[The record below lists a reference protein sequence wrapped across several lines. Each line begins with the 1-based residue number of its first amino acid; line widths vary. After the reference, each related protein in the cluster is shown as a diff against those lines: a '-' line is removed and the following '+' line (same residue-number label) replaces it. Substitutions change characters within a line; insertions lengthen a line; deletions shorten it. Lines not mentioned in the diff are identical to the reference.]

1 MNKFQ
6 KIILGMVFVNLV
18 VIFLYPPYDE
28 YPLAQNYMPAFSGFR
43 LLFDDHPR
51 QVINSSLLYLEVF
64 VVLINGGIA
73 WLLLNN
79 HAASVPRRL
88 NRQEWT
94 LVAVAVNLILI
105 LLFPPFENAFVVS
118 HAVLPTFDGFYFIF
132 GDNSRRSIVSPML
145 YLELVFILVNGA
157 LFWLFLRHS
166 DPMLQD
172 LTPDQDKA
180 MASAL
185 KQVSEGKS
193 GR

>member
-18 VIFLYPPYDE
+18 VIFLYPPYNE

-43 LLFDDHPR
+43 FLFDDHYR

-73 WLLLNN
+73 WLLLSN
-79 HAASVPRRL
+79 HAAPVPRRL

-94 LVAVAVNLILI
+94 LVAVAVNLIVI
-105 LLFPPFENAFVVS
+105 LLFPPFENAFVVT

-132 GDNSRRSIVSPML
+132 ADNTRRSIVSPML

-172 LTPDQDKA
+172 LTPDQAKA

-185 KQVSEGKS
+185 KQVSKGKS
-193 GR
+193 SR